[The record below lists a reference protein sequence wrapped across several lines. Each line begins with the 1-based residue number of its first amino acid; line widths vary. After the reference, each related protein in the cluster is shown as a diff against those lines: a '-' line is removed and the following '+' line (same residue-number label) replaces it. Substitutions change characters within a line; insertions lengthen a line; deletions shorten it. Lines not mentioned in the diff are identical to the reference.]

1 MIGMMMTG
9 GMMVWDADSV
19 GACECLCGLMCQMAK
34 SKGREA
40 GGAKKKKG
48 DAVATG
54 QEAMSVKELIER

>member
-1 MIGMMMTG
+1 MYILLVQT
-9 GMMVWDADSV
+9 
-19 GACECLCGLMCQMAK
+19 AK

-40 GGAKKKKG
+40 GGAKKKKM

>member
-1 MIGMMMTG
+1 MIVMTTA
-9 GMMVWDADSV
+9 GMMVCLDADSV
-19 GACECLCGLMCQMAK
+19 GACECLCCVMCQMAK